1 MKRVLALP
9 LSLALLLGVSAQ
21 VAAAQ
26 PSRGV
31 VYVENQ
37 GLCYETFAAAKTL
50 PDRGPFQLIEP
61 SDICGPG
68 GSKTMFGPGD
78 PGFTGGRWVRPDGTH
93 FLCPLVGGGFAPP
106 E

>member
-1 MKRVLALP
+1 MKRLLVLP
-9 LSLALLLGVSAQ
+9 VTLAVLLATSVA
-21 VAAAQ
+21 AAAQ
-26 PSRGV
+26 PPRGL
-31 VYVENQ
+31 VYVESQ
-37 GLCYETFAAAKTL
+37 GLCYETFVSAETL

-78 PGFTGGRWVRPDGTH
+78 PGYVGGRWVTPDGAH